1 MQLRYIPHTQ
11 PSRKEHIGA
20 MAGADRVAE
29 WQQSITEIRDP
40 EDHSD
45 DPPLI
50 APLYKA
56 CSAVFRDII
65 THLSSDLSIDK
76 SVQLSLQRSQSYLVL
91 WADGYGVS
99 DGLLDK
105 SLDKSRSCTK
115 PAPSQVAS
123 TAFHD
128 SALGSS
134 VPSVPMAVLG
144 LDNAVTEYAETMV
157 SYRAGQGDSV
167 RVPPLPDGARQGKPF
182 SCVGCGRNVTMK
194 TKSAW
199 KKHLF
204 LDLKP
209 YMCLEGGCNL
219 DGLPFETKGQ
229 WQDHISLEHG
239 YPGSSMSTSGCP
251 VCREAISNNQ
261 TTVNIHLARHL
272 EEIALTVLPTN
283 LDSEDGTD
291 LDSGLESSEA
301 STRDSQESIGRE
313 PDMSHN
319 LKLSEP
325 APASTGEGET
335 KPPWTPTEAI
345 HMRES
350 KLDRAL
356 TDIYSDDLYNPDFT
370 IASATPPVQ
379 EQPDTLPSQ
388 ELFKQTLQVA
398 NSQNLTAPDE
408 LSSLSPFKEG
418 SPLAPIFDKDSV
430 QGRLAK
436 SPDLGKLRDRTIE
449 PKDEA
454 RSSSPNPRGRASCDA
469 CFRARV
475 KCSKARPICSRCLAV
490 GIECHYSH
498 SSRTGKSKTDASS
511 SNHGNSHP
519 PASYAQAHSPR
530 EPPKSVTSVS
540 VRSYRDGDY
549 VPYSLP
555 GAAPSY
561 NLSEQ
566 RFEAA
571 NDAASQHTSTEEKVL
586 SPSDSATATP
596 LHEPIERDKR
606 KVAIAED
613 SILQTEQQQSRLQ
626 KPPIGPDDELLYP
639 PLHTPPYLSYSSYP
653 PPEDQSTQRRR
664 NNGETSSELPI
675 PLQYSLDE
683 LDLNL
688 PFFGNEDDICLQD
701 LSDNIAYASN
711 ANIPKLHR
719 TMTDI
724 YSDELYSPSF
734 TITSASPA
742 AQSQLAMSPTN
753 DLFAQRLQAP
763 DDMML
768 PPYATITTAEGYSSY
783 MATTVPCTL
792 PSMTHF
798 SDAIKRESHPGEE
811 SLYPSM
817 NYGYVPSMEVPG
829 YYENSNTHVYNQH
842 EQPAKYPNNY
852 FQSQQDL
859 SYQTKAEP
867 KESIA
872 QSTQNSVNPDKDWT
886 QISDLAERRR
896 IQNRIAQRDYR
907 KKLKRRL
914 EDLERRAAAD
924 FSGADPADSTTIPS
938 DPTLPKTKQLP
949 RPWKCPILTCKYHEY
964 GWPTEK
970 DLNRHVKDRHSSAPA
985 MYECLYQPCP
995 YKSKRES
1002 NCKQH
1007 MEKAHGWKHESSYKQ
1022 SATTRTT
1029 RSSRGDDD
1037 FTIRGPEGVI
1047 DESVHATT
1055 AHISPVGHGNTI
1067 LYTPSSLADIDKG
1080 FDEFPS
1086 GDLSND
1092 FLFPPNGMGK

>member
-1 MQLRYIPHTQ
+1 
-11 PSRKEHIGA
+11 

-105 SLDKSRSCTK
+105 SLDKSRRARATTLRLLFSVSQTLIKRLFQFVPQEHRHRLTSKVTDITLAADKIKFLIEHDDNRDSDSDGSSDNSSQAEADDLDEIAEDLLTDTQCLMDLGSRFQEEHVGPVNVEAAVSAAQLVTWDPSMNFVDRVRWRYPQCETSVAERLGKANWARVLRHRETVSENTQQELTLLSSTNPTPAK
-115 PAPSQVAS
+115 PAPSQVAP

-134 VPSVPMAVLG
+134 VPSVPMGILG
-144 LDNAVTEYAETMV
+144 LDNAVPEYAETMV

-182 SCVGCGRNVTMK
+182 SCVGCGMNVTMK

-219 DGLPFETKGQ
+219 NGLPFETKAQ
-229 WQDHISLEHG
+229 WQDHILLEHG
-239 YPGSSMSTSGCP
+239 YPSSSMSTSGCP

-301 STRDSQESIGRE
+301 STTDSQESIGRE
-313 PDMSHN
+313 PDMPHN

-325 APASTGEGET
+325 APAWTGEGET
-335 KPPWTPTEAI
+335 KPPWGPAEAI
-345 HMRES
+345 QIN
-350 KLDRAL
+350 LDRAL
-356 TDIYSDDLYNPDFT
+356 TDIYNDELYNPDFT
-370 IASATPPVQ
+370 IASASPPVQ
-379 EQPDTLPSQ
+379 EQPDTLPSH
-388 ELFKQTLQVA
+388 ELFKQTLQLA
-398 NSQNLTAPDE
+398 NSQNITAPDE

-418 SPLAPIFDKDSV
+418 SPLAPIFTGGSV
-430 QGRLAK
+430 PGRLAK

-454 RSSSPNPRGRASCDA
+454 RSSSPKPRGRASCDA

-475 KCSKARPICSRCLAV
+475 KCSKDRPICSRCLAV

-498 SSRTGKSKTDASS
+498 SNRTGKSKTDASS
-511 SNHGNSHP
+511 SNHGHPHP
-519 PASYAQAHSPR
+519 PTSYAQAHSPR
-530 EPPKSVTSVS
+530 EPSKPITNVS

-555 GAAPSY
+555 GAASS
-561 NLSEQ
+561 NELSEQ
-566 RFEAA
+566 RFQAA
-571 NDAASQHTSTEEKVL
+571 NDAASQHASTKEQVL
-586 SPSDSATATP
+586 GPSDSVTVAP
-596 LHEPIERDKR
+596 LPEPIERDGR

-613 SILQTEQQQSRLQ
+613 SILQTEQQQPRLQ
-626 KPPIGPDDELLYP
+626 KPHIGPDDKPLFP
-639 PLHTPPYLSYSSYP
+639 PPYDERERSHTPPYMAYSNYPPPPDEMMLPHYGTAAPVTTAESYSSY
-653 PPEDQSTQRRR
+653 
-664 NNGETSSELPI
+664 I
-675 PLQYSLDE
+675 
-683 LDLNL
+683 
-688 PFFGNEDDICLQD
+688 
-701 LSDNIAYASN
+701 
-711 ANIPKLHR
+711 
-719 TMTDI
+719 
-724 YSDELYSPSF
+724 
-734 TITSASPA
+734 
-742 AQSQLAMSPTN
+742 
-753 DLFAQRLQAP
+753 
-763 DDMML
+763 
-768 PPYATITTAEGYSSY
+768 
-783 MATTVPCTL
+783 ATTVPCTL
-792 PSMTHF
+792 PSMTQLI
-798 SDAIKRESHPGEE
+798 DENYPGEE
-811 SLYPSM
+811 SSYPPL
-817 NYGYVPSMEVPG
+817 NYGYVPSIEAPG
-829 YYENSNTHVYNQH
+829 HYDNSNTHFYNQH
-842 EQPAKYPNNY
+842 EQPAKYPNS

-859 SYQTKAEP
+859 SYQTNAEP

-872 QSTQNSVNPDKDWT
+872 QSTQNWKNPDEDWT

-907 KKLKRRL
+907 KCGQRRL

-924 FSGADPADSTTIPS
+924 SSGADPADPTTIPS
-938 DPTLPKTKQLP
+938 DTTLPKTKQLP

-970 DLNRHVKDRHSSAPA
+970 DLNRHVKDRHSSAPS

-1007 MEKAHGWKHESSYKQ
+1007 MEKAHGWKHESSYKLPSHLSVGKVMGEEEQHQ
-1022 SATTRTT
+1022 SFL
-1029 RSSRGDDD
+1029 SS
-1037 FTIRGPEGVI
+1037 
-1047 DESVHATT
+1047 
-1055 AHISPVGHGNTI
+1055 VG
-1067 LYTPSSLADIDKG
+1067 
-1080 FDEFPS
+1080 
-1086 GDLSND
+1086 
-1092 FLFPPNGMGK
+1092 

>member
-1 MQLRYIPHTQ
+1 MQLRRVPRAQ
-11 PSRKEHIGA
+11 PNRKEQFGA

-65 THLSSDLSIDK
+65 THISSDFSIDK
-76 SVQLSLQRSQSYLVL
+76 SVQLSLERSQSYLVL

-105 SLDKSRSCTK
+105 SLDKSRRARATTLRLLFSVSQTLTKRLFQFVPEEHRHGLSYKVTDITLAADKIKFLIEHDENGDSDSDGSSDTSSQAEAGDLDEIAEDLLTDTQCLMDLGSRFQEEHVGPVNVEAAVSAAQLVTWDPSMNFVDRVRWRYPQCETAVAERLGKANWARVLRHRETVSENTRPELIVLSSTNPTPDK

-134 VPSVPMAVLG
+134 VPSVPMGILG
-144 LDNAVTEYAETMV
+144 LGNAVTEYAETMV

-167 RVPPLPDGARQGKPF
+167 RVPPLPDGARQGRPF
-182 SCVGCGRNVTMK
+182 SCVGCGMNVTMK

-219 DGLPFETKGQ
+219 DGLPFETKAQ

-239 YPGSSMSTSGCP
+239 YPSSSLSTSGCP
-251 VCREAISNNQ
+251 VCQEAISHNQ
-261 TTVNIHLARHL
+261 TTVNVHLARHL

-301 STRDSQESIGRE
+301 STEDSQESIGRE
-313 PDMSHN
+313 PDMPHN

-335 KPPWTPTEAI
+335 KPPWTPAEAI
-345 HMRES
+345 DMRES

-370 IASATPPVQ
+370 IASANPPVQ
-379 EQPDTLPSQ
+379 EQPDTLPSH
-388 ELFKQTLQVA
+388 ELFKQTLQLA

-418 SPLAPIFDKDSV
+418 SPLAPIFTGGSV
-430 QGRLAK
+430 PGRLAK

-454 RSSSPNPRGRASCDA
+454 RSSSPKPRGRASCDT
-469 CFRARV
+469 CFRARMLV
-475 KCSKARPICSRCLAV
+475 AATMDTP
-490 GIECHYSH
+490 
-498 SSRTGKSKTDASS
+498 
-511 SNHGNSHP
+511 HP
-519 PASYAQAHSPR
+519 PTSYAQLIDVINR
-530 EPPKSVTSVS
+530 EN
-540 VRSYRDGDY
+540 Y
-549 VPYSLP
+549 P
-555 GAAPSY
+555 G
-561 NLSEQ
+561 
-566 RFEAA
+566 
-571 NDAASQHTSTEEKVL
+571 EE
-586 SPSDSATATP
+586 
-596 LHEPIERDKR
+596 
-606 KVAIAED
+606 
-613 SILQTEQQQSRLQ
+613 
-626 KPPIGPDDELLYP
+626 
-639 PLHTPPYLSYSSYP
+639 SSYP
-653 PPEDQSTQRRR
+653 P
-664 NNGETSSELPI
+664 L
-675 PLQYSLDE
+675 
-683 LDLNL
+683 
-688 PFFGNEDDICLQD
+688 
-701 LSDNIAYASN
+701 
-711 ANIPKLHR
+711 
-719 TMTDI
+719 
-724 YSDELYSPSF
+724 
-734 TITSASPA
+734 
-742 AQSQLAMSPTN
+742 
-753 DLFAQRLQAP
+753 
-763 DDMML
+763 
-768 PPYATITTAEGYSSY
+768 
-783 MATTVPCTL
+783 
-792 PSMTHF
+792 
-798 SDAIKRESHPGEE
+798 
-811 SLYPSM
+811 
-817 NYGYVPSMEVPG
+817 NYGYVPSIEAPG
-829 YYENSNTHVYNQH
+829 HYDNSNTHFYNQH
-842 EQPAKYPNNY
+842 EQPAKYPNS

-859 SYQTKAEP
+859 SYQTNAEP

-872 QSTQNSVNPDKDWT
+872 QSTQNWKNPDEDWT

-924 FSGADPADSTTIPS
+924 SSGADPADPTTIPS
-938 DPTLPKTKQLP
+938 DTTLPKTKQLP

-970 DLNRHVKDRHSSAPA
+970 DLNRHVKDRHSSAPS

-1007 MEKAHGWKHESSYKQ
+1007 MEKAHGWKHESSYKLPSHLSVGKVMGEEEQHQ
-1022 SATTRTT
+1022 SFL
-1029 RSSRGDDD
+1029 SS
-1037 FTIRGPEGVI
+1037 
-1047 DESVHATT
+1047 
-1055 AHISPVGHGNTI
+1055 VG
-1067 LYTPSSLADIDKG
+1067 
-1080 FDEFPS
+1080 
-1086 GDLSND
+1086 
-1092 FLFPPNGMGK
+1092 